1 MRTLIAVTTLAA
13 LAPLA
18 AADRS
23 PAPTVRPPGTL
34 VRAAAP
40 PRPAAPPAPVL
51 AAIDPQTVPDACK
64 PLMKSAQSPSL
75 AVAVSSRISLASCM
89 ADRAVAPLTLCDCGD
104 SIQAVDAAIAPAVA
118 ILDDAIAAGDPASQ
132 AIGNHSEGQLY
143 AGLAVRLHATV
154 PKVNPAANPEEVA
167 LHDVRTETLE
177 AQLAPWREAAA
188 TAFQAVIEVA
198 KAHPDVA
205 RNPVVASAV
214 RDSEQRL
221 AADVA
226 IR

>member
-23 PAPTVRPPGTL
+23 TAPTARPPAAPT
-34 VRAAAP
+34 RAASAP
-40 PRPAAPPAPVL
+40 PPAAPPAPVL

-64 PLMKSAQSPSL
+64 PLMKSARSPNL
-75 AVAVSSRISLASCM
+75 PVAVPARISLASCM
-89 ADRAVAPLTLCDCGD
+89 ADRAVSSLSLCDCAD
-104 SIQAVDAAIAPAVA
+104 SIQALDAAVAPAIA
-118 ILDDAIAAGDPASQ
+118 ILDDAIAAGDPAAQ
-132 AIGNHSEGQLY
+132 VIGEHTEGQLY
-143 AGLAVRLHATV
+143 AGLSIRLHATV
-154 PKVNPAANPEEVA
+154 PRVNPGASPEEVA

-177 AQLAPWREAAA
+177 AQLAPWREAAN

-205 RNPVVASAV
+205 RNPVVATAV

-226 IR
+226 SR